1 MTMSLREATVGV
13 LTAPSPRGLWD
24 LRSRLL
30 EAGVPA
36 GDPVW
41 DIVGEFH
48 RFLDELGTRSSSRE
62 YSQLASKL
70 DISAVGGVIVEQLLE
85 PEDPAETSMRLLSAL
100 LSEGL
105 MVLATRQHV
114 KAWEGELSAVYR
126 SAAWYLYGELWHW
139 AEGLKPDLSAADRRR
154 LLDRLLSPALSAE
167 TDGTT
172 KAVLLGS
179 LFQVLLLHHL
189 APHLVR
195 AA

>member
-1 MTMSLREATVGV
+1 
-13 LTAPSPRGLWD
+13 
-24 LRSRLL
+24 LL
-30 EAGVPA
+30 EADVPVE
-36 GDPVW
+36 DPVW
-41 DIVGEFH
+41 RIVGEFH

-70 DISAVGGVIVEQLLE
+70 DISGVGGVVAEQLLE
-85 PEDPAETSMRLLSAL
+85 SKDPEETSMRLLGAL

-126 SAAWYLYGELWHW
+126 AAAWYLYDELWRW
-139 AEGLKPDLSAADRRR
+139 AAGLKPDLSAADRRR

-172 KAVLLGS
+172 KAVLLGL

-189 APHLVR
+189 SPHLAS

>member
-1 MTMSLREATVGV
+1 VTLRQAAASV
-13 LTAPSPRGLWD
+13 LTAPTPAGLWD

-36 GDPVW
+36 DDPVW
-41 DIVGEFH
+41 DVVGEFH

-70 DISAVGGVIVEQLLE
+70 DISAIGGVVLEQLLE
-85 PEDPAETSMRLLSAL
+85 PEDPAETSMRLLSAV

-126 SAAWYLYGELWHW
+126 AAAWYLYGGLWHW
-139 AEGLKPDLSAADRRR
+139 AERLKPDVSPLERRR
-154 LLDRLLSPALSAE
+154 LLDRLLTPALSAE
-167 TDGTT
+167 TDGGA
-172 KAVLLGS
+172 KAILLGL
-179 LFQVLLLHHL
+179 LFQVLVLHHL
-189 APHLVR
+189 CPHL
-195 AA
+195 AGDS

>member
-1 MTMSLREATVGV
+1 MTLRRAIASV
-13 LTAPSPRGLWD
+13 LTAPTPEGLWE

-30 EAGVPA
+30 EGGVPA
-36 GDPVW
+36 QDPIW
-41 DIVGEFH
+41 SIVGEFH
-48 RFLDELGTRSSSRE
+48 RFLDELGTGSSSRD

-70 DISAVGGVIVEQLLE
+70 DISAVGGVVVEQLLE

-126 SAAWYLYGELWHW
+126 AAAWYLYGELWHW
-139 AEGLKPDLSAADRRR
+139 AAGLKPDLSPDERRR

-172 KAVLLGS
+172 KAVLLGL
-179 LFQVLLLHHL
+179 LFQVLVLHHL
-189 APHLVR
+189 TPYLGS

>member
-1 MTMSLREATVGV
+1 MSLRRATANV
-13 LTAPSPRGLWD
+13 LTSPSPGGLWE
-24 LRSRLL
+24 LRSELF
-30 EAGVPA
+30 EAGISVE
-36 GDPVW
+36 DPLW
-41 DIVGEFH
+41 RIVDEFH

-70 DISAVGGVIVEQLLE
+70 DIGAVGGVVVEQLLE

-126 SAAWYLYGELWHW
+126 AASWYLYGELWHW
-139 AEGLKPDLSAADRRR
+139 AARLKPDLSAAERRR

-172 KAVLLGS
+172 RAVLLGS
-179 LFQVLLLHHL
+179 LFQMLLLHHL
-189 APHLVR
+189 SPHL
-195 AA
+195 ANPA